1 MTHRVVDRTR
11 KGEVDTPVN
20 ATPPLRHS
28 PQVGIFRIDTSVW
41 MTGYVVRTVSNNF
54 SFACVN
60 KLETSLPQT
69 KFTASLVT
77 YGSDL
82 AGSAM

>member
-1 MTHRVVDRTR
+1 
-11 KGEVDTPVN
+11 
-20 ATPPLRHS
+20 
-28 PQVGIFRIDTSVW
+28 
-41 MTGYVVRTVSNNF
+41 MTGYVVRNVSNNF

-82 AGSAM
+82 AVSAMKLINVRIKASILI